1 MRSRDEPDELFMAD
15 IITHLLQQ
23 ISNLM
28 YARGCFNTL
37 VYAYY
42 VVFVDGVGSWRAHIR
57 IASGSGPVGI
67 SSS

>member
-1 MRSRDEPDELFMAD
+1 MRSRDEPDELFMAH

-42 VVFVDGVGSWRAHIR
+42 VVFVDRAVVGGLTFWT
-57 IASGSGPVGI
+57 GE
-67 SSS
+67 